1 MADSK
6 KPIDSAE
13 SESVVSMS
21 KQTTPHKQTLEES
34 DDQKRKLMCNEDTEK
49 MGGRR
54 GKREDAERKQTFK
67 QNTQEG

>member
-13 SESVVSMS
+13 SESAVSMS
-21 KQTTPHKQTLEES
+21 NQQTLEER
-34 DDQKRKLMCNEDTEK
+34 DGQKRLRCNEDTGK
-49 MGGRR
+49 GKR
-54 GKREDAERKQTFK
+54 GKREDAEWKQTFK